1 MGCLVVLFGFITP
14 RFAVVMLWFFSNYM
28 SRAYGGW
35 LLPTLGFFF
44 LPTTTIAYAIAQNSI
59 HAQLGKTI
67 IVVLGVLVDVGVFGK
82 GRGVAKDRGYRRD
95 ARA

>member
-14 RFAVVMLWFFSNYM
+14 RFAVVMLWLFSDYM

>member
-1 MGCLVVLFGFITP
+1 MGCLVVLLGFITP
-14 RFAVVMLWFFSNYM
+14 RFAVVMLWLFTDYM

-67 IVVLGVLVDVGVFGK
+67 VVVLGVLVDVGVFGK
-82 GRGVAKDRGYRRD
+82 GRGVAKDRGVRRESS
-95 ARA
+95 

>member
-1 MGCLVVLFGFITP
+1 MGCLVVLLGFITP
-14 RFAVVMLWFFSNYM
+14 RFAMVMLWLFTDYM
-28 SRAYGGW
+28 SRAYGRW

-67 IVVLGVLVDVGVFGK
+67 VVVLGALVDVGVFGK